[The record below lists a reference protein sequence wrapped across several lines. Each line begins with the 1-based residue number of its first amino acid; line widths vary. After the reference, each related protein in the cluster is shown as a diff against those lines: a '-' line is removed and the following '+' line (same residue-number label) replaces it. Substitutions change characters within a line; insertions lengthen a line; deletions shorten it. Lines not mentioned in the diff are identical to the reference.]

1 MEKVK
6 VILWGLGAMGS
17 GMGKYLLQKEGI
29 ELVGG
34 IERPGEKVGKDLG
47 ELLDSENLGVQV
59 SDDPEKVLQTEA
71 DVVLIAT
78 SSFVREVYPQIEMAA
93 KAGHNIISIAEEMAY
108 PWAQEPEFADKIDKV
123 ARENNVTVLGTGINP
138 GFVMDL
144 LVIALSGACARVDKI
159 KAARVNDLSP
169 FGPTVMETQGV
180 GTTPEEFEKG
190 IKEGTIVGHVG
201 FPESIKMIADA
212 LGWELDEIEE
222 KREPIIS
229 NTERE
234 TPHVKVKP
242 GMVAGC
248 RHIAFGRKD
257 GKVLIEM
264 EHPQQIHP
272 HLEGQDTGD
281 YVWIE
286 GEPDINVANKPEVP
300 GGIGTM
306 AVTVNMI
313 PRVITAQP
321 GLVSMKDLPVPAT
334 IMGDVRD
341 IMKSF
346 RN

>member
-17 GMGKYLLQKEGI
+17 GMGRYLLQKEGI

-34 IERPGEKVGKDLG
+34 IERPGDKVGQDLG
-47 ELLDSENLGVQV
+47 EVLESDGLGVKV
-59 SDDPEKVLQTEA
+59 SDDPAAVLQTEA
-71 DVVLIAT
+71 DIVLIAT
-78 SSFVREVYPQIEMAA
+78 SSFVRENYPQIEMAA
-93 KAGHNIISIAEEMAY
+93 RAGHNVISIAEEMAY
-108 PWAQEPEFADKIDKV
+108 PWAQEPEYSEKIDKL
-123 ARENNVTVLGTGINP
+123 ARENDVTVLGTGINP
-138 GFVMDL
+138 GFVLDL
-144 LVIALSGACARVDKI
+144 LVIALSGACARVDRI

-169 FGPTVMETQGV
+169 FGPTVMKTQGV

-190 IKEGTIVGHVG
+190 IKEGNIVGHVG
-201 FPESIKMIADA
+201 FPESIQMIADA

-234 TPHVKVKP
+234 TPHIKVKP
-242 GMVAGC
+242 GIVAGC
-248 RHIAFGRKD
+248 RHVAWGRRN
-257 GKVLIEM
+257 GEVLIEM

-281 YVWIE
+281 YVWIK

-313 PRVITAQP
+313 PRVITAGP
-321 GLVSMKDLPVPAT
+321 GLVSMKDLPAPAA
-334 IMGDVRD
+334 IMGDIRQ
-341 IMKSF
+341 IMKSY